1 MQGEHDFY
9 LYICEGCQGKD
20 RLDSVLPN
28 RAELGQ
34 WGEATGRQ
42 IEAPWKEEPSELLAQ
57 FTLECVASGGG
68 EFQGTRKRPE
78 AELCSGRAVTAGVK
92 ALEAD

>member
-1 MQGEHDFY
+1 MGHTSSFTFLPPLTRRKAAVTLTPPQPVALPAWLRRPGKD

-57 FTLECVASGGG
+57 FTLE
-68 EFQGTRKRPE
+68 
-78 AELCSGRAVTAGVK
+78 
-92 ALEAD
+92 